1 MEPFMKDYNLKILP
15 RTDLADEAA
24 EAMLAS
30 SQTDGIVSR
39 YVTEN
44 GVDVH
49 ILDVK
54 SEKGA
59 ERTGKPIGR
68 YVTVN
73 IGKIWTT
80 DKEQFENT
88 CRVTAKYIR
97 DFLPDKG
104 SACLLA
110 ALGNKDIIAD
120 AVGPCTADNFIVTR
134 HIKDADP
141 ELFRSFSLRDTLCIS
156 PGVLGNTGIE
166 AAEIIKGVADFGS
179 PGFVIAVDSLASRR
193 LSRLATT
200 VQICDTGISPGS
212 GINNAR
218 KELTEKTLGVPVIAI
233 GVPTVVE
240 ASTLAQD
247 IVMTAAEHSGNSLV
261 KENAKLILEKI
272 TPEGEGYFVT
282 PKETDH
288 IIKDVSKL
296 IGYAINLALHDDLS
310 FDEIDEFLS

>member
-1 MEPFMKDYNLKILP
+1 MKDYNLKILP
-15 RTDLADEAA
+15 RTDLVDEAA
-24 EAMLAS
+24 EALLGRKD
-30 SQTDGIVSR
+30 TGGIVSR
-39 YVTEN
+39 YVTDC

-49 ILDVK
+49 ILEVK
-54 SEKGA
+54 DRSGA
-59 ERTGKPIGR
+59 EKTGKPVGR

-73 IGKIWTT
+73 VGKIWMS
-80 DKEQFENT
+80 DKAQFENA

-120 AVGPCTADNFIVTR
+120 AVGPCTAENFIVTR
-134 HIKDADP
+134 HIKDSDP
-141 ELFRSFSLRDTLCIS
+141 ELFKSFSLRDTLCIS

-166 AAEIIKGVADFGS
+166 AGEIIKGVADFGS

-200 VQICDTGISPGS
+200 VQICDSGISPGS

-247 IVMTAAEHSGNSLV
+247 IVMTAAEHSESREI
-261 KENAKLILEKI
+261 KENARQIIEKI